1 MIKKLYEE
9 PVMSSLYNNIHSPLT
24 VQRIVER
31 SESVE
36 EEEFIDLSC
45 SDDENFRAADFNIA

>member
-31 SESVE
+31 SKSV

>member
-31 SESVE
+31 SKSV

-45 SDDENFRAADFNIA
+45 SDDENFRAADFNIT